1 MLIAV
6 FDPLAVV
13 LVISYNLTLQVRMRD
28 EGESENFVRNGKT
41 EKKKKPKKL
50 GLYKEGKTWVD
61 KVVKETFKPDEK
73 KEKKS
78 KKVIELEPDIND
90 IPDIEEEPGGGVFEP
105 VIADKGAIKS

>member
-1 MLIAV
+1 M
-6 FDPLAVV
+6 DPTDNT
-13 LVISYNLTLQVRMRD
+13 IEIDRIKT
-28 EGESENFVRNGKT
+28 GKEIIET
-41 EKKKKPKKL
+41 EKVKPKKL

-105 VIADKGAIKS
+105 VIVDKGAIKS